1 MRTLDALALAAAASL
16 VTFSQASA
24 QDQQA
29 ELKGGTAVQISG
41 VPPAQHRMGREEA
54 EEVSGIYQL
63 SNGKYM
69 RVTTR
74 GNRLV
79 AEIAGERG
87 SKLVP
92 IGNKVFIAPASDTL
106 VSFDETSN
114 GRTND
119 VVLRPRR
126 QDSYASVD

>member
-1 MRTLDALALAAAASL
+1 MRTLYALALAAVASF

-24 QDQQA
+24 QNQQTTLQA
-29 ELKGGTAVQISG
+29 GTAVQISG
-41 VPPAQHRMGREEA
+41 VPPAQHRLDREAA
-54 EEVSGIYQL
+54 EDVTGIYQL

-69 RVTTR
+69 RVVNR

-79 AEIAGERG
+79 AEIDGERPT
-87 SKLVP
+87 KLVP
-92 IGNKVFIAPASDTL
+92 VGYKVFIAPVSDTR

-119 VVLRPRR
+119 VVLRPR
-126 QDSYASVD
+126 QDSYASAD